1 MYTYI
6 YFYKNDSLREPIG
19 RVKANTL
26 QEAKQYITVIK
37 KLSEDLIEKI
47 LVIQKLD

>member
-6 YFYKNDSLREPIG
+6 YFYKSDSSKEPIG
-19 RVKANTL
+19 RVKADTL
-26 QEAKQYITVIK
+26 ELALQQITVIK
-37 KLSEDLIEKI
+37 KLNKELIENI

>member
-6 YFYKNDSLREPIG
+6 YFYKNDPKRESIG
-19 RVKANTL
+19 RIKADTL
-26 QEAKQYITVIK
+26 QEAKHYITIIK
-37 KLSEDLIEKI
+37 KLSEESIEKI